1 MDKKLKLNAFLKGV
15 SIFAFVAFCLLAIL
29 AGVTLP
35 FVGNSSTSYCSS
47 VITESDLDDCAVA
60 CAESDNLY
68 IPLSQVQ
75 ANTVYYAISVP
86 DDSTNINAVISSST
100 DLFFISVNNSDI
112 QFKFNAVHL
121 IDKNYVRA
129 FIIKDGISYDYQRLF
144 CATVYSLEF
153 RYDSG
158 FTFVD
163 INSINSLAFNLNIL
177 VRTVP
182 FSSEADVV
190 NLQNQ
195 IATLTAEKNSLQIQV
210 NNLNSQVTDLQNLI
224 YTLTAEKSSLQTQL
238 TEKQN
243 QIDTLTAEKSA
254 LQTQLT
260 EKQNQIDTLT
270 AEKTSLQTQLTEKQN
285 QIDTLTAE
293 KSALQTQLTEK
304 LNQIDT
310 LTAEKNALQSELN
323 NLNFISRFGNFV
335 GLASS
340 DFYINLDVA
349 PIIPIQLCQVLVPGS
364 DSLNDNWFLKG
375 HSSTLDIYYLPL
387 FDKYYVNGSVWVG
400 NVNCGW
406 ILDYFYGSSVP
417 QLRFRV
423 FGTDIWR
430 ADCDFNK
437 TSGLISNVRNGNF
450 LVSSNFIS
458 DANVYKISSADDSL
472 YIMRD
477 VYNNVDYSSFLDSF
491 IAQQD
496 FKNVK
501 IPSDNALYLKGYQ
514 SASDEYYNDGY
525 NTGFSDG
532 QKSGY
537 NTGFSAGDSAG
548 YSRGLED
555 SNNYSFLSLFGA
567 VFDAPIQALFGGTHR
582 LPAGTK
588 ITDSNGNTITLQ
600 TATTVNRGGLLNFEL
615 MGVNLSGFV
624 LALFS
629 LSILIVVIKF
639 ALGKR

>member
-1 MDKKLKLNAFLKGV
+1 MEKKLKFNVFLKGV

-35 FVGNSSTSYCSS
+35 FASRVNTADNVAFCS
-47 VITESDLDDCAVA
+47 ESDSGDCAVA
-60 CAESDNLY
+60 CAESNTFNPLLY
-68 IPLSQVQ
+68 SIPLSQC
-75 ANTVYYAISVP
+75 NTTDTYYGFYFTLDLINSLTSV
-86 DDSTNINAVISSST
+86 S
-100 DLFFISVNNSDI
+100 
-112 QFKFNAVHL
+112 FNDEYIASFL
-121 IDKNYVRA
+121 
-129 FIIKDGISYDYQRLF
+129 SYN
-144 CATVYSLEF
+144 YSLRFEALSSF
-153 RYDSG
+153 PKTAKILFSSDVVYFIPLMSNLYNIVNPYFIYNNG
-158 FTFVD
+158 FTFSEFASGSFFDLVKD
-163 INSINSLAFNLNIL
+163 KIYVFNTFPYGYHESI
-177 VRTVP
+177 
-182 FSSEADVV
+182 
-190 NLQNQ
+190 
-195 IATLTAEKNSLQIQV
+195 
-210 NNLNSQVTDLQNLI
+210 VTN
-224 YTLTAEKSSLQTQL
+224 YGFE
-238 TEKQN
+238 
-243 QIDTLTAEKSA
+243 
-254 LQTQLT
+254 
-260 EKQNQIDTLT
+260 
-270 AEKTSLQTQLTEKQN
+270 
-285 QIDTLTAE
+285 
-293 KSALQTQLTEK
+293 
-304 LNQIDT
+304 
-310 LTAEKNALQSELN
+310 
-323 NLNFISRFGNFV
+323 SRFGNFV
-335 GLASS
+335 GIASS

-349 PIIPIQLCQVLVPGS
+349 PVIPNQLCQVLVSGS
-364 DSLNDNWFLKG
+364 DTVSDNWFLKG
-375 HSSTLDIYYLPL
+375 QSTNLDIYYLPL
-387 FDKYYVNGSVWVG
+387 FDKYYLNGSLWVG

-406 ILDYFYGSSVP
+406 ILDYFYGTKVP

-423 FGTDIWR
+423 FGTDIWK
-430 ADCDFNK
+430 ADCDFTK
-437 TSGLISNVRNGNF
+437 DTGLISNIRNGQF
-450 LVSSNFIS
+450 LVSSNYIS
-458 DANVYKISSADDSL
+458 DFNVYKISSADDSL

-477 VYNNVDYSSFLDSF
+477 VYNDVAYSSFLDSF

-514 SASDEYYNDGY
+514 SASDEYFNNGY
-525 NTGFSDG
+525 NTGFSEG

-567 VFDAPIQALFGGTHR
+567 VFDAPIQALFGGTQR

>member
-1 MDKKLKLNAFLKGV
+1 MYSPSIYVSENGFKFSSIGALDPDYDIYTFLKD
-15 SIFAFVAFCLLAIL
+15 
-29 AGVTLP
+29 
-35 FVGNSSTSYCSS
+35 
-47 VITESDLDDCAVA
+47 VIYVFNEFPYGI
-60 CAESDNLY
+60 E
-68 IPLSQVQ
+68 IQ
-75 ANTVYYAISVP
+75 
-86 DDSTNINAVISSST
+86 TN
-100 DLFFISVNNSDI
+100 
-112 QFKFNAVHL
+112 
-121 IDKNYVRA
+121 
-129 FIIKDGISYDYQRLF
+129 
-144 CATVYSLEF
+144 
-153 RYDSG
+153 SG
-158 FTFVD
+158 F
-163 INSINSLAFNLNIL
+163 
-177 VRTVP
+177 
-182 FSSEADVV
+182 E
-190 NLQNQ
+190 
-195 IATLTAEKNSLQIQV
+195 
-210 NNLNSQVTDLQNLI
+210 
-224 YTLTAEKSSLQTQL
+224 
-238 TEKQN
+238 
-243 QIDTLTAEKSA
+243 
-254 LQTQLT
+254 
-260 EKQNQIDTLT
+260 
-270 AEKTSLQTQLTEKQN
+270 
-285 QIDTLTAE
+285 
-293 KSALQTQLTEK
+293 
-304 LNQIDT
+304 
-310 LTAEKNALQSELN
+310 
-323 NLNFISRFGNFV
+323 SRFGNFV

-349 PIIPIQLCQVLVPGS
+349 PVIPNQLCQVLVAGS
-364 DSLNDNWFLKG
+364 DTLTDNWYLKAQ
-375 HSSTLDIYYLPL
+375 SLDLNIYYLPL
-387 FDKYYVNGSVWVG
+387 FDQYYLNGSLWIG

-406 ILDYFYGSSVP
+406 VLDYFYGKKVP

-423 FGTDIWR
+423 FGTDIWK
-430 ADCDFNK
+430 ADCDFTKN
-437 TSGLISNVRNGNF
+437 TGIISNIRNGQF
-450 LVSSNFIS
+450 LVSSNYIS
-458 DANVYKISSADDSL
+458 NFNVYKISSADDSL

-477 VYNNVDYSSFLDSF
+477 VYNDVAYSSFLDSF

-525 NTGFSDG
+525 NVGFSEG

-567 VFDAPIQALFGGTHR
+567 IFDAPIQALFGGTQR

>member
-1 MDKKLKLNAFLKGV
+1 MEKKLKVNAFLKGV

-35 FVGNSSTSYCSS
+35 FVSNLNTVDNVAFCS
-47 VITESDLDDCAVA
+47 ESDVTNLGFASSDSDSFNPLDF
-60 CAESDNLY
+60 S
-68 IPLSQVQ
+68 IPLSQC
-75 ANTVYYAISVP
+75 NTSDIYFGFYIT
-86 DDSTNINAVISSST
+86 DSLYNYVHNYDYSQTSNKLNLSSLVFTGESFPLYLVAGKQSDIAFFGLTDNFYNINYF
-100 DLFFISVNNSDI
+100 DDRFIYSYFTPYIVYT
-112 QFKFNAVHL
+112 QGFKLSNILSNVP
-121 IDKNYVRA
+121 
-129 FIIKDGISYDYQRLF
+129 S
-144 CATVYSLEF
+144 
-153 RYDSG
+153 
-158 FTFVD
+158 
-163 INSINSLAFNLNIL
+163 NSLW
-177 VRTVP
+177 
-182 FSSEADVV
+182 SSEIFVFTSIPYGIHTMPV
-190 NLQNQ
+190 P
-195 IATLTAEKNSLQIQV
+195 V
-210 NNLNSQVTDLQNLI
+210 
-224 YTLTAEKSSLQTQL
+224 
-238 TEKQN
+238 
-243 QIDTLTAEKSA
+243 IDF
-254 LQTQLT
+254 
-260 EKQNQIDTLT
+260 N
-270 AEKTSLQTQLTEKQN
+270 
-285 QIDTLTAE
+285 
-293 KSALQTQLTEK
+293 
-304 LNQIDT
+304 
-310 LTAEKNALQSELN
+310 
-323 NLNFISRFGNFV
+323 SRFGNFV

-349 PIIPIQLCQVLVPGS
+349 PVIPSQLCQVLVSGS
-364 DSLNDNWFLKG
+364 DTVTDNWYLKG
-375 HSSTLDIYYLPL
+375 QSTNLDIYYLPL
-387 FDKYYVNGSVWVG
+387 FDKYYLNGSLWVG

-406 ILDYFYGSSVP
+406 ILDYFYGTRVP

-423 FGTDIWR
+423 LSTDIWK

-437 TSGLISNVRNGNF
+437 TSGLISNVRNGQF

-477 VYNNVDYSSFLDSF
+477 VYNDVAYSSFLDSF

-514 SASDEYYNDGY
+514 SASDEYFNNGY

-532 QKSGY
+532 EKSGY

-548 YSRGLED
+548 YSRGLQD

-567 VFDAPIQALFGGTHR
+567 VFDAPIQALFGGTQR

-600 TATTVNRGGLLNFEL
+600 SATTVNRGGLLNFDL

-639 ALGKR
+639 ALGKS

>member
-1 MDKKLKLNAFLKGV
+1 MEKKLKFNAFLKGV

-35 FVGNSSTSYCSS
+35 FASRVITADNVAYCS
-47 VITESDLDDCAVA
+47 ESDLAVA
-60 CAESDNLY
+60 SADDTFNPLLY
-68 IPLSQVQ
+68 SIPLSQC
-75 ANTVYYAISVP
+75 NTTDTYYGFYFPLDLINSLSSVSFN
-86 DDSTNINAVISSST
+86 DEYICAFYSYNYYLRFTN
-100 DLFFISVNNSDI
+100 NNSFPKTATI
-112 QFKFNAVHL
+112 LFNSEP
-121 IDKNYVRA
+121 IY
-129 FIIKDGISYDYQRLF
+129 FIPFNSS
-144 CATVYSLEF
+144 VYSICSPYFILN
-153 RYDSG
+153 SG
-158 FTFVD
+158 FTFSEFASGSFFDSVKD
-163 INSINSLAFNLNIL
+163 KLYVFNTFPYGYHETI
-177 VRTVP
+177 VT
-182 FSSEADVV
+182 
-190 NLQNQ
+190 
-195 IATLTAEKNSLQIQV
+195 
-210 NNLNSQVTDLQNLI
+210 NNGF
-224 YTLTAEKSSLQTQL
+224 E
-238 TEKQN
+238 
-243 QIDTLTAEKSA
+243 
-254 LQTQLT
+254 
-260 EKQNQIDTLT
+260 
-270 AEKTSLQTQLTEKQN
+270 
-285 QIDTLTAE
+285 
-293 KSALQTQLTEK
+293 
-304 LNQIDT
+304 
-310 LTAEKNALQSELN
+310 
-323 NLNFISRFGNFV
+323 SRFGNFV

-349 PIIPIQLCQVLVPGS
+349 PVIPSQLCQVLVPGS
-364 DSLNDNWFLKG
+364 DTVNDKWYLKAQSLDLN
-375 HSSTLDIYYLPL
+375 IYYLPL
-387 FDKYYVNGSVWVG
+387 FDKYYLNGSIWIG

-406 ILDYFYGSSVP
+406 VLDYFYGKKVP

-423 FGTDIWR
+423 FGTDIWK
-430 ADCDFNK
+430 ADCDF
-437 TSGLISNVRNGNF
+437 TRDTGLISNVRNGQF
-450 LVSSNFIS
+450 LVSSNYIS
-458 DANVYKISSADDSL
+458 NFNVYKISSADDSL

-477 VYNNVDYSSFLDSF
+477 VYNDVAYSSFLDSF

-514 SASDEYYNDGY
+514 SASDEYFNNGY

-532 QKSGY
+532 EKSGY

-567 VFDAPIQALFGGTHR
+567 VFDAPIQALFGGTQR

-588 ITDSNGNTITLQ
+588 ITDTNGNTITLQ

>member
-1 MDKKLKLNAFLKGV
+1 MEKKLKFNAFLKGV

-35 FVGNSSTSYCSS
+35 FASRVNIVDNVAFCS
-47 VITESDLDDCAVA
+47 ESDISDLAVA
-60 CAESDNLY
+60 SAESGFNYLDY
-68 IPLSQVQ
+68 SIPLSQC
-75 ANTVYYAISVP
+75 NTNDIYYGFYFTDDFVETLMNLDLVVNGEYTFAEFNFTDVSGNSVTLMASAQSMGSGTFNYVSLNTNRIQLYGLSSY
-86 DDSTNINAVISSST
+86 DSMYSPTIYVS
-100 DLFFISVNNSDI
+100 NSG
-112 QFKFNAVHL
+112 FKFTSFGAL
-121 IDKNYVRA
+121 DPNYN
-129 FIIKDGISYDYQRLF
+129 I
-144 CATVYSLEF
+144 
-153 RYDSG
+153 YDSLKDFIYVFNQLPLG
-158 FTFVD
+158 GDTSALENQ
-163 INSINSLAFNLNIL
+163 IASLTAQNTSLQAQL
-177 VRTVP
+177 T
-182 FSSEADVV
+182 DK
-190 NLQNQ
+190 QNQ
-195 IATLTAEKNSLQIQV
+195 IDTLTAEKTALQ
-210 NNLNSQVTDLQNLI
+210 
-224 YTLTAEKSSLQTQL
+224 AQL

-243 QIDTLTAEKSA
+243 QIDTLTAEKNA
-254 LQTQLT
+254 LQSQVT

-270 AEKTSLQTQLTEKQN
+270 AEKN
-285 QIDTLTAE
+285 
-293 KSALQTQLTEK
+293 ALQT
-304 LNQIDT
+304 
-310 LTAEKNALQSELN
+310 ELS
-323 NLNFISRFGNFV
+323 NLSFSSRFGNFV

-349 PIIPIQLCQVLVPGS
+349 PVIPSQLCQVLVAGS
-364 DSLNDNWFLKG
+364 DSLNDNWYLKAQ
-375 HSSTLDIYYLPL
+375 SLDLNIYYLPL
-387 FDKYYVNGSVWVG
+387 FDKYYLNGSVWIG
-400 NVNCGW
+400 DVNCGW
-406 ILDYFYGSSVP
+406 VLDYFYGKKVP

-423 FGTDIWR
+423 FGTDIWK
-430 ADCDFNK
+430 ADCDFTKN
-437 TSGLISNVRNGNF
+437 TGLISNVRNGKF

-477 VYNNVDYSSFLDSF
+477 VYNDVAYSSFLDSF

-514 SASDEYYNDGY
+514 SASDEYYNNGY
-525 NTGFSDG
+525 NTGFSEG

-537 NTGFSAGDSAG
+537 NTGFIAGDSAG

-567 VFDAPIQALFGGTHR
+567 VFDAPIQALFGGTQR

-639 ALGKR
+639 ALGKGR